1 MAPLK
6 DRRRLIFFSNGYRE
20 NIVSLDDV
28 NLDWLPKNLLDAVS
42 SGVKK
47 INCPLEFSRRM
58 IAIFMADKVVEW
70 GLHWT
75 QGRNNKSVII
85 APVMAISNEGAPAED
100 SYKLSTR
107 NMEVLELVHFTG
119 NHFVIVIEEFVA
131 SSGCSRVYGLII
143 DKVGQ
148 LPALNKS
155 IKDYGF
161 MVSQFNLAI
170 PWIIQGWK
178 ELRANR
184 DAFNKD
190 LEKRHPLILPK
201 KKRVLSIRAN
211 NEPPLKKLEKK
222 KAQLKSDE

>member
-1 MAPLK
+1 MTPLK

-20 NIVSLDDV
+20 NIGSLDDV
-28 NLDWLPKNLLDAVS
+28 NPDWLHVYLLDAVS

-47 INCPLEFSRRM
+47 INCPLEFRRRM
-58 IAIFMADKVVEW
+58 TTIFMVDKVVEW

-75 QGRNNKSVII
+75 RGRNNESVII

-143 DKVGQ
+143 DKVG
-148 LPALNKS
+148 LLLALNES
-155 IKDYGF
+155 VKDYGF
-161 MVSQFNLAI
+161 MVSQFNPTI
-170 PWIIQGWK
+170 PRIVQGWK

-190 LEKRHPLILPK
+190 LEKRHPPTPPK
-201 KKRVLSIRAN
+201 KK
-211 NEPPLKKLEKK
+211 
-222 KAQLKSDE
+222 

>member
-6 DRRRLIFFSNGYRE
+6 DRRRLIFFSNAYRE

-28 NLDWLPKNLLDAVS
+28 NPDWLPVNLLDAVS

-47 INCPLEFSRRM
+47 INCPLQFRQRM
-58 IAIFMADKVVEW
+58 TAIFMADKVVEW

-75 QGRNNKSVII
+75 RGQNNESVII
-85 APVMAISNEGAPAED
+85 APVMAISNEGAPVED

-119 NHFVIVIEEFVA
+119 NHFVLVIKEFVA

-143 DKVGQ
+143 DKVG
-148 LPALNKS
+148 LLSALNEFV
-155 IKDYGF
+155 KDYGF
-161 MVSQFNLAI
+161 TVSQFNPAI
-170 PWIIQGWK
+170 PWIVQGWK
-178 ELRANR
+178 ELRANC

-190 LEKRHPLILPK
+190 LEKRHPPTPPK
-201 KKRVLSIRAN
+201 KK
-211 NEPPLKKLEKK
+211 
-222 KAQLKSDE
+222 